1 MICEIEM
8 MNSHAGCLYTAKAL
22 TKCRLLK
29 FGAVMFREQVRQRTP
44 GMQHATYTWHA
55 ACNVHLACSMQRT
68 PDAQHPAAQVSH
80 CSVWATGDV
89 AAL

>member
-29 FGAVMFREQVRQRTP
+29 FSAVMFREQVRQHTP
-44 GMQHATYTWHA
+44 GMQVRQHRPDMQHATYTW
-55 ACNVHLACSMQRT
+55 RT
-68 PDAQHPAAQVSH
+68 ASGCP
-80 CSVWATGDV
+80 SV
-89 AAL
+89 AL